1 MIILFFTLLTMH
13 MQSIVEDTE
22 DINVLVNLQINI
34 SDIYK
39 KQL

>member
-1 MIILFFTLLTMH
+1 MH

-22 DINVLVNLQINI
+22 EINVLVNLQINTW
-34 SDIYK
+34 DIYK

>member
-1 MIILFFTLLTMH
+1 MH

-22 DINVLVNLQINI
+22 EINVLVNLQINI

>member
-1 MIILFFTLLTMH
+1 MH

-22 DINVLVNLQINI
+22 EINVLVNLQMNTW
-34 SDIYK
+34 DIYK